1 MGDHAQLD
9 IIGIGA
15 NGVRDITLQGHAC
28 LRLAECIYVIAPAPD
43 LATYFA
49 ELKAEIVPLWS
60 HHQRSRNPGKVY
72 RAIADQVFEES
83 TCRSRS
89 VLIVSGNPWLL
100 AASVQMLLSRSC
112 SKLKVIV
119 HAGISCID
127 QIPALLGRDLVLQ
140 GLQIVDTTRMML
152 NEIGLSPEM
161 ESLLLQPAGYH
172 SSTYLDPGDL
182 TPATYKP
189 LVNYL
194 RRYYKS
200 AHPIYIVEAGT
211 PGSFFETTIEELPE
225 SAHRISY
232 SASLLIPPAK
242 RSRSGN
248 LSFAVEYF
256 GLGWTPQDGQFDS
269 PRHHDYSK
277 LDERESYASPPT
289 RLGRAAV
296 LLLGP
301 RLILHEQSLD
311 DVENVHALLSNPQ
324 TMLHLPHLARTNG
337 WSVVDAEQRIRTSL
351 LDRLSGNSLHFV
363 VEDRETQKFVGTC
376 AYTSINYGL
385 HSGTFGL
392 MLRNEYWGRRFGIE
406 IMLLVWQFGFE
417 ELGLNRIQYQTAIS
431 NDRIHAISSRL
442 GIEREGVAR
451 EYYPS
456 ADGNKDAALYA
467 VCRSEW
473 TTIRDRMIASLRS
486 RALNESGAFSP

>member
-1 MGDHAQLD
+1 MSNHPELD

-15 NGVRDITLQGHAC
+15 NGVRDLTLQAHAY
-28 LRLAECIYVIAPAPD
+28 LRLAECIYLIAPAPD
-43 LATYFA
+43 LGTYLA
-49 ELKAEIVPLWS
+49 ELKAEIVPLWI
-60 HHQRSRNPGKVY
+60 HHQRSRNPGEVY

-83 TCRSRS
+83 SRRSRS

-100 AASVQMLLSRSC
+100 AASAQMLLSRSC
-112 SKLKVIV
+112 SKLKVTV
-119 HAGISCID
+119 HTGISCID
-127 QIPALLGRDLVLQ
+127 QIPALLGRDIVLQ

-152 NEIGLSPEM
+152 DDTDLSPEM
-161 ESLLLQPAGYH
+161 ESLLLQPADYH
-172 SSTYLDPGDL
+172 SSTYLDPADL
-182 TPATYKP
+182 TAATYKP

-200 AHPIYIVEAGT
+200 AHPVYIVEAGT
-211 PGSFFETTIEELPE
+211 PGSYFETTIEELPK
-225 SAHRISY
+225 SAQRISY
-232 SASLLIPPAK
+232 SASLLIPAAK
-242 RSRSGN
+242 RSPSGN
-248 LSFAVEYF
+248 LPFALEYF
-256 GLGWTPQDGQFDS
+256 GVGWRPRDGQFDS
-269 PRHHDYSK
+269 PHHHDYSK
-277 LDERESYASPPT
+277 LDGKGTCASPPT

-296 LLLGP
+296 SLLGP
-301 RLILHEQSLD
+301 RLILRERSLD
-311 DVENVHALLSNPQ
+311 DSENIRALLSNPQ
-324 TMLHLPHLARTNG
+324 TMVHLPHLAKVNG
-337 WSVVDAEQRIRTSL
+337 WSAADAEERIRTGL
-351 LDRLSGNSLHFV
+351 LHRLSGNSLHFV

-376 AYTSINYGL
+376 AYTSINYSL
-385 HSGTFGL
+385 QSGTFGL
-392 MLRNEYWGRRFGIE
+392 ILRNEYWGRRFGIE

-467 VCRSEW
+467 ACRSAW

-486 RALNESGAFSP
+486 RA